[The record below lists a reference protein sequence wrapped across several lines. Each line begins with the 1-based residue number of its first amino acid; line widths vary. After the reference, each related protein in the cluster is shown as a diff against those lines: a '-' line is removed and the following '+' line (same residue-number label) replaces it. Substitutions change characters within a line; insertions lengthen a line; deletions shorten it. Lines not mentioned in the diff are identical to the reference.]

1 VNGQPL
7 PFVGDDAR
15 FNDSFNSFDLRVSKV
30 FHFGERLSVEP
41 IAEVFN
47 LFNVTN
53 VLGTSKS
60 NYSGFSNVLVRD
72 SSDPASPGFLRSSSF
87 GQPVNTAGGVFGSGG
102 PRAFQFA
109 ARVTF

>member
-1 VNGQPL
+1 MLLPL
-7 PFVGDDAR
+7 VRDDLTLGDN
-15 FNDSFNSFDLRVSKV
+15 FSSLDLRVSRV
-30 FHFGERLSVEP
+30 FKIGERWTIEP

-53 VLGTSKS
+53 VLGVSNV
-60 NYSGFSNVLVRD
+60 NYSGFSNVLVRV
-72 SSDPASPGFLRSSSF
+72 SNDPANAGFSRSSSF
-87 GQPVNTAGGVFGSGG
+87 GQPVTTAGGVFGSGG